1 MKISNII
8 LPGTLAKL
16 KTTAYGYK
24 ITNCTDN
31 TEAYISREGNPEN
44 RTFIPY
50 FVCDN
55 ATVKPVNEIFT
66 DLTDAVKWLETKIN
80 LIVPSN

>member
-24 ITNCTDN
+24 ITNSTDN
-31 TEAYISREGNPEN
+31 TEAYISSCLLY
-44 RTFIPY
+44 TS
-50 FVCDN
+50 
-55 ATVKPVNEIFT
+55 
-66 DLTDAVKWLETKIN
+66 DAADE
-80 LIVPSN
+80 